1 MSTSFLPSN
10 MSSLKFDQN
19 TESFWNSHN
28 CHNERSEAGDMASER
43 DSGLCLPP
51 SPPPEEQIHVPSIVA
66 TPSLVPVNPDDRPLV
81 AVIGVGYV
89 GTHLVEIFAQK
100 FDVLGFEVSE
110 QRVKSLQQDFA
121 HNERVKLTINAAELA
136 EATHF
141 LVSVPTL
148 LLPNKAIDTS
158 YLRNALHTISCYAR
172 PGATIVIESSVA
184 VGMTRELVGP
194 LAKEKGCFAGMSP
207 EVSYFDNPTYSQLI
221 VSLTDQPTTQRVD
234 PGRVEPPAATIPK
247 IVSGLDDIMPG
258 SIASITKLYS
268 AVFDRVVP
276 VTRPEVAEMT
286 KLYENC
292 QRMMCIAYANEMA
305 DACIPFGI
313 NPYEVCEA
321 AATKPFGYM
330 PFYPSAGVG
339 GHCIP
344 VNPYYLLS
352 NSNFPLLKAA
362 TEKMWDRPAELA
374 RRTSEA
380 LEAANQ
386 EAAKEELARL
396 SIAENNKPT
405 LQRRAKSETF
415 VGLPSVLVV
424 GVGFK
429 RGQSTL
435 SNSPG
440 LDLAKRLAESQKV
453 NAYFADPLVQQAALP
468 TVPKLAEDEWTL
480 DRLKAFHSIIVTVRQ
495 DGLDFGILD
504 KLKDSVRVEWWCA

>member
-1 MSTSFLPSN
+1 MASPYP
-10 MSSLKFDQN
+10 DQ
-19 TESFWNSHN
+19 TPEALRLRH
-28 CHNERSEAGDMASER
+28 EASEAPVMASEK
-43 DSGLCLPP
+43 DCGIFSPP
-51 SPPPEEQIHVPSIVA
+51 SPPPEEQLHIPSSDSI
-66 TPSLVPVNPDDRPLV
+66 PSLEPVGPEDLPLV

-89 GTHLVEIFAQK
+89 GTHLVETFSQK

-110 QRVKSLQQDFA
+110 QRIKSIEQDFA
-121 HNERVKLTINAAELA
+121 HNKRVKLTTNAADLA
-136 EATHF
+136 EATHY

-207 EVSYFDNPTYSQLI
+207 E
-221 VSLTDQPTTQRVD
+221 RVD
-234 PGRVEPPAATIPK
+234 PGRVEPPVATIPK
-247 IVSGLDDIMPG
+247 IISGLEDIMPG
-258 SIASITKLYS
+258 SIASIQKLYS
-268 AVFDRVVP
+268 AVFNKVIP
-276 VTRPEVAEMT
+276 VSRPEVAEMT

-352 NSNFPLLKAA
+352 NSEFPLLKAA

-374 RRTSEA
+374 RRTSES

-386 EAAKEELARL
+386 EAAKQELARV
-396 SIAENNKPT
+396 SISANKKPV
-405 LQRRAKSETF
+405 LERRAKSESF
-415 VGLPSVLVV
+415 VGLPNVLVV
-424 GVGFK
+424 GIGFK

-440 LDLAKRLAESQKV
+440 LDLAKRLAESHKV
-453 NAYFADPLVQQAALP
+453 NAYFADPLVGQSALP
-468 TVPKLAEDEWTL
+468 TVPKLAEDEWTY

-495 DGLDFGILD
+495 DGLDFDILD
-504 KLKDSVRVEWWCA
+504 QLKDSVRIEWWCT